1 MPDFSTM
8 PEVFV
13 SSSEIAAAV
22 SRAVKL
28 GQLRKLGSRLYTRN
42 LREPAERIVQRNLWP
57 LVASYLPGAL
67 IADRTALENRP
78 APDGSVFLIADHK
91 RDVALPGVILRPRKG
106 PPPLDS
112 DRSFISDL
120 RIASPARA
128 FLENMRPSRARAGVA
143 RTLGAT
149 EIEER
154 LDEMLRHGGE
164 DALQRLVMST
174 KQMRGS

>member
-13 SSSEIAAAV
+13 SSSELAAAV
-22 SRAVKL
+22 SRELKL
-28 GQLRKLGSRLYTRN
+28 GRLRKLGSRLYTRN
-42 LREPAERIVQRNLWP
+42 LKEAPEKLVQRNLWP

-67 IADRTALENRP
+67 IADRTALENRL

-91 RDVALPGVILRPRKG
+91 RDIVLPGATLRPRRG

-112 DRSFISDL
+112 DRSFISGL
-120 RIASPARA
+120 RIASPTRA
-128 FLENMRPSRARAGVA
+128 FLENMRPSRARSGMA
-143 RTLGAT
+143 RTLPAR

-154 LDEMLRHGGE
+154 LDEMLRRTGE
-164 DALQRLVMST
+164 SALQRSADECRPGL
-174 KQMRGS
+174 